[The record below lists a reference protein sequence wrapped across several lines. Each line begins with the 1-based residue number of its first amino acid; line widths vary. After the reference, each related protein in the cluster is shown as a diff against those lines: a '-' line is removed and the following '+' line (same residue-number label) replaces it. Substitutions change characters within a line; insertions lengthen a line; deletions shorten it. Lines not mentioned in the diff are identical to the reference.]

1 MNTQPQQVNRV
12 TVFLTRSPGGIPSP
26 NHKVVLRDL
35 SSFQCMALLSGLFFK
50 LYWEIA
56 IQYDKYAQ
64 YDQYSKSHES
74 GFPGGSEIKN
84 PPANSGDVG

>member
-50 LYWEIA
+50 LYWEIKVN
-56 IQYDKYAQ
+56 IC
-64 YDQYSKSHES
+64 
-74 GFPGGSEIKN
+74 EINLGVKTN
-84 PPANSGDVG
+84 AYIALKEFFF